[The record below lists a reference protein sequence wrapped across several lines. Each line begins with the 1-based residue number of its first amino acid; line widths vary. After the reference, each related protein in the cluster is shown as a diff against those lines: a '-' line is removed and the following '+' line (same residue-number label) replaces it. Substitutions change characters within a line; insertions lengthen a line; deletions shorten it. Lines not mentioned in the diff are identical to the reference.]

1 MNYSDIK
8 KKYGLGSTT
17 DAESKDDKKKN
28 NLSYADITAKYG
40 LKSNAD
46 KDFINSFISDANK
59 FLSSAEED
67 YGKVGWSNASDFY
80 EARNSTYADLS
91 QRSST
96 IRRWLA
102 SNKSKLDEDTYQSIK
117 DALDSIY
124 KGTASVVGTF
134 NRANEFYSQF
144 DSEEAYNAWNEAETK
159 KQEILNAEDFE
170 EYSQIGANIEN
181 PSVNDALIEQHN
193 LWDKLFK
200 DEVNNPVTFGRN
212 NAEDLKMQVGIMADS
227 SGTVGEYNKYIQ
239 YELLEEDEA
248 NIYNYYLGKGDVEKA
263 NEYLASMQETINQRQ
278 AGKIVENIGDSKL
291 LSVVFAAGAG
301 LDQFASG
308 IGNLDNFFKGTE
320 ADATTSTQYASAAL
334 RENLSGGWGVAY
346 DLSNTLGN
354 MALPMAIGAA
364 YSPILGTLSMGAS
377 TMGNAYAEMKKL
389 GYNDWQSR
397 GYGILVGA
405 SEAGLQYVLGGITKL
420 GGKVSSKAV
429 GNFLSKFDNALA
441 RTAIQLGGNMISE
454 GAEEAIQTIL
464 EPAFKALVTGEE
476 FESAEWE
483 DIWYS
488 ALLGALSAGV
498 MEGIPT
504 VAGEVN
510 RNHTANKLYG
520 TPSGTS
526 NLVNQ
531 GLEFAEG
538 TEARTLA
545 EKYNTKLTDGKK
557 LSGSQL
563 AHLVEASESQFVTD
577 DKAKLKKSI
586 LQKLGELGET
596 HDVTPIAEVLVKYAM
611 GEKLSSSDINTLNN
625 SDYGHKVMTGLN
637 KENIKSGSLNDNW
650 AENIGTKRISPE
662 SYNKNLY
669 ELAKQVA
676 EVRKT
681 AEEQAVAKTIAD
693 SEAVKNIAHKTSES
707 GKTIYKDANGDA
719 VDVAVKRIVSTDG
732 GIKVELDNGKTVK
745 ATDLEFGT
753 AEEAMMYEM
762 VARMEVTPE
771 TANELINTFKP
782 ANSKQSLQFL
792 ATVPLAYQY
801 GKMGYEEGLKN
812 IALSKEQ
819 KKLAYNR
826 GRMDAV
832 TQVESHP
839 SSKIKSDSNK
849 TTSTKENGIIFEDGF
864 TYNEKTANELQRS
877 SMVGI
882 ETIAKMS
889 SLEVHVF
896 ASWVEG
902 GKRYA
907 YVNGKKVKA
916 PNGYFKNGN
925 QVFIDINAG
934 PVGEGTMLYV
944 MSHEIV
950 HYIRKWN
957 AKGFKELGDFLI
969 EQFGKQGVAVH
980 ERLKKQEEKI
990 INRYTEEKKALPSE
1004 AKLADMAYEELVAD
1018 AMSEMFT
1025 DPMAYEKL
1033 AKLKQQ
1039 NLSLWKKLGEAIKA
1053 LLDKLKKALGVY
1065 RNGKLFVA
1073 KEASEVESFT
1083 ADVYN
1088 KLQDLYLKAF
1098 VEADANYEA
1107 AEKTLQ
1113 ENGISVDSET
1123 ESATIMSVRDVLD
1136 DEQRQEVS
1144 KALASR
1150 FGVTQEEAL
1159 QWLTAET
1166 SLASLILNPK
1176 YSQYL
1181 DYVADPNE
1189 VAIKTNSD
1197 YPQGTVDF
1205 SPICAKRREFT
1216 SVMNNILR
1224 LFPNHVFE
1232 ATDLAKIR
1240 SIMQEEGMTI
1250 PCGICY
1256 VEDRRQLDT
1265 IVAQNFIDSLKLYR
1279 EGSKTRPDGKP
1290 FNANQLKG
1298 LNLIN
1303 GDSYTP
1309 SVYELVSLEGL
1320 NLLKKKNPKMAEAW
1334 VKFNNARGMQSVRL
1348 LANEAE
1354 YKRQILKYSKKTV
1367 QTKNDHGGLRVY
1379 SFSDAEMF
1387 HLIDIIQVITDS
1399 ATVGLS
1405 LQGYTKVNEYAKA
1418 VKDTGEKLNRSLIP
1432 KGELGYHIEDGKVI
1446 LDYDTV
1452 EGIDINHPDFFDNK
1466 DNPNVGNITI
1476 GVSDVQIRAAMVSDF
1491 VDQII
1496 PFHTGQ
1502 SEEVLGEKGIATWS
1516 NYKDFQT
1523 EKDIATGKVSEH
1535 QINIYTEVLQVLE
1548 KEGKPITK
1556 RTFVEKF
1563 LQVCKENNLTPRFAQ
1578 FLNTNENGEY
1588 VYTEG
1593 YHKMLVDF
1601 KTFAQTEVGE
1611 YLPQMPVKPIF
1622 DNAYITKI
1630 LKDYVKSQSTKNA
1643 ETAQN
1648 MPKVIERIT
1657 NEIVKPGE
1665 TKFSDRDSDI
1675 ASSAV
1680 ASDLVAHMKGVI
1692 KSKNNSWTIDD
1703 LFDYVKEHKEIDF
1716 VERIFSKDKTVRRD
1730 LEEFLNGI
1738 EDTKLLHDFSWFIGE
1753 AYALK
1758 DQRYDDSYRLHSP
1771 YVGAVRTFRNA
1782 VKKRTTEIAS
1792 QITGGR
1798 DLKIK
1803 NGDVSL
1809 DSIKT
1814 LFHELNSNDDIGA
1827 LAERVF
1833 ATVEKL
1839 GVNIRF
1845 VNQVLSKNKKI
1856 GGDALGDMVEYKTSY
1871 FNDASYSD
1879 QRKAQTIL
1887 HELIHTCTVYV
1898 LDANPYMGD
1907 VKYSGK
1913 SDGYNRI
1920 ANAATRLNRI
1930 YNEIKDD
1937 PAFQGMYGIKNVKEM
1952 VAEFANP
1959 KFVETLKEKSL
1970 WQQILDFICEL
1981 FGFTRGNSA
1990 YDNAKMCLDYI
2001 IDNPD
2006 ISEYKAYATEKRTK
2020 ARRNGY
2026 DVFGKTIDTDGQVL
2040 FSDRD
2045 SANTT
2050 ADTEIQYSDR
2060 VLMGS
2065 LFSGGGTLEAGLV
2078 YQMLDKEF
2086 AVEYNKKIAS
2096 AYTDNHG
2103 KEHMFVGDVQD
2114 FNSKDKQNVFYLH
2127 ASPVCKN
2134 FSSASHSGGE
2144 TTLDIVTAQ
2153 ATARV
2158 LEEQMPQVFT
2168 VENVKRYIGSEA
2180 YKIITDKL
2188 TELGYIWDVDVYKA
2202 SDYGNAT
2209 KRERMII
2216 RAVKDGYLPAKP
2228 EKVSAVT
2235 SWGEATRDLWDTD
2248 LIPSNLVKSK
2258 IEAIRNTPKLK
2269 NLKLTKLD
2277 KPLMIYDTSKSKEAI
2292 YAWADELSPTLTTK
2306 CGDARII
2313 MPDGRVY
2320 KPTPKFM
2327 GRIQGLPD
2335 DYKYP
2340 KAVTNAFKII
2350 GNGIPTQLTKAVMG
2364 GVLDSAYEQTHD
2376 GEVLYSDRDTD
2387 VVSNRTILANAL
2399 ESAAQ
2404 NDIEKSKLQLYK
2416 DKIALIESEQK
2427 KLNEIREK
2435 ANKLRF
2441 TKGRTP
2447 GETKQMRDLDAE
2459 ATQLANRINTY
2470 DKQLLNLES
2479 TKALKGVLEREK
2491 TLLRKRLKQQE
2502 KESINAVKERAAKT
2516 QRELMNRYTESRK
2529 KAIESRNKTAIRHKI
2544 REFKKQMQSN
2554 LEHPT
2559 DRVYIPASLAQA
2571 IIDICD
2577 LINTDTPLY
2586 KADGSLNKSQERRNQ
2601 TKERLARLKLEY
2613 DSLKNNP
2620 DALIAEEYEEA
2631 ISKYFDKLRTTYD
2644 GKSLMEMSL
2653 DELEEMYSILKSIDE
2668 TLKEARKTIGWADAQ
2683 DIYEAGDAI
2692 VKEQAEIVKS
2702 RKNGKRGI
2710 GQKAYDAAV
2719 DYTISPVRNVERMT
2733 GYNEDSFLTKLF
2745 REFERGVRTKN
2756 LFVMR
2761 AYKTFE
2767 GLTQGKNYDDAVYK
2781 EHGDTYTDVY
2791 GREFNVS
2798 KMQMMQT
2805 ILSYEREVANQMTHI
2820 ENGGFTFADL
2830 ALLNKGKLREAI
2842 SEENSHRVHPN
2853 VALKMVSDFTNA
2865 LADDKWAQDYMEA
2878 SRKFFNGM
2886 AKDAINETYLAL
2898 KHRIIAKDEKYIPF
2912 ETDKSFVVREISA
2925 NNDIQQ
2931 TINSYGMLQD
2941 IKKGASQP
2949 LIISGLNS
2957 MVDRHIEQVG
2967 SIQGLAIPVRN
2978 FNKIWNV
2985 RSVDV
2990 GFGNDPTVKGVIER
3004 TWGTGATKLITQ
3016 TVQDLQGSRTN
3027 TQPWIYR
3034 KIKSGYIGAKF
3045 VMNGSVVL
3053 KQIGSLFTS
3062 TSMLK
3067 WRDPVSM
3074 MGNLVYTMAKYK
3086 KISAE
3091 VDKYSAS
3098 VWMRRQ
3104 GVSDNELHTLMTE
3117 ANKPGF
3123 FKLLNKIPAV
3133 INPAKWISAMDSAV
3147 ALSLWKYAKED
3158 TAARTGL
3165 EGEELLKATAEFYDS
3180 VIENTQSM
3188 SDVLHRPEVQK
3199 RGDIISE
3206 SLGMF
3211 KTDLFQNAGQ
3221 LKTVY
3226 GRFMA
3231 NKTKENGAAL
3241 ARTVYGITASTIWGT
3256 LIITPL
3262 IAMLRYKVDPYR
3274 DDEDD
3279 ELTFESWIERLG
3291 FGFAGEVAGYIFPLL
3306 GGELVDIVESIAYG
3320 ESTDEAVDSLV
3331 LTAVNDL
3338 ISTMTSIGADLKEGE
3353 VPSSADWEKLL
3364 TKSLEVFGL
3373 PANTIARI
3381 INAIKLHVKDIR
3393 NGEFLSFE
3401 AGLTSPNSQRLYNAI
3416 LSGDSE
3422 RIEKA
3427 KRNFKDQKA
3436 IDSAIKSALRENDP
3450 RIRKAVKE
3458 LNSNNIGGYA
3468 SYVNAIAAEGN
3479 FDKELVSKAIVAE
3492 QSHYNTSI
3500 ANAAEAK
3507 NKGKDEEYKK
3517 IVRELRNEYKGIYSQ
3532 DDIVKAIQKA
3542 QKDTDRE
3549 EDDDDKDKETSIY
3562 SSSHLNAAFESGDN
3576 KLALEIIDDLV
3587 RTKVANGKT
3596 EKEAKS
3602 SVRSSMTSYWK
3613 PLYKKAYESGN
3624 SSEMSRI
3631 RRILYQSDL
3640 YGSADDVVKTCQGW
3654 LKG

>member
-1 MNYSDIK
+1 MKYEDIR
-8 KKYGLGSTT
+8 KKYGLGSSS
-17 DAESKDDKKKN
+17 SKKETN
-28 NLSYADITAKYG
+28 SYEEIRKRYG
-40 LKSNAD
+40 LTSSELDVVDSDYINA
-46 KDFINSFISDANK
+46 FISDANSFLGSAENDYNSVGWGSAFDTYLNK
-59 FLSSAEED
+59 KDSWNDLSSRANLVRKWLNNYKSQLDTKTYDELSKSISAILEGGD
-67 YGKVGWSNASDFY
+67 SVIGSFRNASDFY
-80 EARNSTYADLS
+80 E
-91 QRSST
+91 
-96 IRRWLA
+96 
-102 SNKSKLDEDTYQSIK
+102 
-117 DALDSIY
+117 
-124 KGTASVVGTF
+124 
-134 NRANEFYSQF
+134 QF
-144 DSEEAYNAWNEAETK
+144 DTEDSYKAWEKAEAE
-159 KQEILNAEDFE
+159 KQAVLNSEDFE
-170 EYSQIGANIEN
+170 KYSQIGANIEN
-181 PSVNDALIEQHN
+181 PSVNDAVIEKYN
-193 LWDKLFK
+193 LWDRLFK
-200 DEVNNPVTFGRN
+200 DDVKNPVTFGRN
-212 NAEDLKMQVGIMADS
+212 NSEALKKQVGLKGDNSGVVAD
-227 SGTVGEYNKYIQ
+227 YNKYIQ
-239 YELLEEDEA
+239 YEHLEEDEVS
-248 NIYNYYLGKGDVEKA
+248 IYNYYLGKGDIEKA
-263 NEYLASMQETINQRQ
+263 NEYLASLQDTINRKQ
-278 AGKIVENIGDSKL
+278 AGQIVENIGDSKL

-301 LDQFASG
+301 LDQFVSG
-308 IGNLDNFFKGTE
+308 VNNLDNFFKGTE
-320 ADATTSTQYASAAL
+320 ADATTATQYASAGL
-334 RENLSGGWGVAY
+334 RENLDGGWGVAY
-346 DLSNTLGN
+346 DLANTMGN
-354 MALPMAIGAA
+354 MLPSIIVG
-364 YSPILGTLSMGAS
+364 SFTGGLGGSLTMGVS
-377 TMGNAYAEMKKL
+377 TMGNAYAEMRNL
-389 GYNDWQSR
+389 GYDELQSR

-405 SEAGLQYVLGGITKL
+405 SEAGLQYLLGGITKL
-420 GGKVSSKAV
+420 GGKISGKAI
-429 GNFLSKFDNALA
+429 GNFATKFDHALA
-441 RTAIQLGGNMISE
+441 RAAITLGGNMISE
-454 GAEEAIQTIL
+454 GTEEAIQTIL
-464 EPAFKALVTGEE
+464 EPAFKAFVTGEE

-498 MEGIPT
+498 MDGVPT
-504 VAGEVN
+504 IRGEVKRSN
-510 RNHTANKLYG
+510 KANKLYG
-520 TPSGTS
+520 TPNATS
-526 NLVNQ
+526 DLVNQ

-538 TEARTLA
+538 TEARTIA
-545 EKYNTKLTDGKK
+545 EKFNSKLEAGKK
-557 LSGSQL
+557 LTGSQL
-563 AHLVEASESQFVTD
+563 ADLAEASETQFITD
-577 DKAKLKKSI
+577 DKAKIKKAILKK
-586 LQKLGELGET
+586 LGDLGET
-596 HDVTPIAEVLVKYAM
+596 HDVTGIADVLVKYALD
-611 GEKLSSSDINTLNN
+611 EKLSAKDIKVLNN
-625 SDYGHKVMTGLN
+625 SDHGYKVMTGLD
-637 KENIKSGSLNDNW
+637 KTNIKSGSLADNW
-650 AENIGTKRISPE
+650 AANIGTKRISPE
-662 SYNKNLY
+662 TYNKDVY
-669 ELAKQVA
+669 EFAKQVA
-676 EVRKT
+676 EVRKA
-681 AEEQAVAKTIAD
+681 AEGQAVAKTIAD
-693 SEAVKNIAHKTSES
+693 SEAVKNMAHKTSES
-707 GKTIYKDANGDA
+707 GNTIYKDANGNA
-719 VDVAVKRIVSTDG
+719 EDVTVKNIVSTDG

-782 ANSKQSLQFL
+782 SNAKQSLQFL
-792 ATVPLAYQY
+792 STVPLAYQY
-801 GKMGYEEGLKN
+801 GKMGYEAGLEN

-819 KKLAYNR
+819 RKLVYNR
-826 GRMDAV
+826 GRMDAMA
-832 TQVESHP
+832 QVESHP
-839 SSKIKSDSNK
+839 SSKIKSNSNQ
-849 TTSTKENGIIFEDGF
+849 TSSTKNNGIIFEDGF
-864 TYNEKTANELQRS
+864 VYDEKSANEMQKN
-877 SMVGI
+877 SMIGI

-896 ASWVEG
+896 ASWVKD
-902 GKRYA
+902 GKRVA
-907 YVNGKKVKA
+907 KVNGKEVKA
-916 PNGYFKNGN
+916 PNGYFKDGN
-925 QVFIDINAG
+925 KIYIDINAG
-934 PVGEGTMLYV
+934 NGGEGAMLYT
-944 MSHEIV
+944 MSHEV
-950 HYIRKWN
+950 THYIRKWN

-969 EQFGKQGVAVH
+969 AEYGKQGVPVH
-980 ERLKKQEEKI
+980 KLLENQKEKI
-990 INRYTEEKKALPSE
+990 KNRYKEEKKTLPSE

-1018 AMSEMFT
+1018 AMSDMFT

-1033 AKLKQQ
+1033 AKLKQK
-1039 NLSLWKKLGEAIKA
+1039 NLGLWKKLGEAIKA
-1053 LLDKLKKALGVY
+1053 LIDKLKTALGIY
-1065 RNGKLFVA
+1065 RTKDVPVA
-1073 KEASEVESFT
+1073 REAFEARKFT
-1083 ADVYN
+1083 YDVYN

-1098 VEADANYEA
+1098 VEADANFEA

-1123 ESATIMSVRDVLD
+1123 ESASIMSVRDVLD

-1144 KALASR
+1144 KALANR

-1298 LNLIN
+1298 LSLIN

-1432 KGELGYHIEDGKVI
+1432 KGELGYHIEDGKVV

-1523 EKDIATGKVSEH
+1523 EKDIATGKVSDH
-1535 QINIYTEVLQVLE
+1535 QINIYIEVLQVLE

-1563 LQVCKENNLTPRFAQ
+1563 LQVCKENNLTPRFSQ

-1643 ETAQN
+1643 ETAQS

-1657 NEIVKPGE
+1657 NEIVKPSE
-1665 TKFSDRDSDI
+1665 TMFSDRDSY
-1675 ASSAV
+1675 SYKNYT
-1680 ASDLVAHMKGVI
+1680 ASDYYTNSEIYSYNFLAAQKDMVA
-1692 KSKNNSWTIDD
+1692 
-1703 LFDYVKEHKEIDF
+1703 
-1716 VERIFSKDKTVRRD
+1716 VELPKT
-1730 LEEFLNGI
+1730 
-1738 EDTKLLHDFSWFIGE
+1738 
-1753 AYALK
+1753 
-1758 DQRYDDSYRLHSP
+1758 
-1771 YVGAVRTFRNA
+1771 
-1782 VKKRTTEIAS
+1782 
-1792 QITGGR
+1792 
-1798 DLKIK
+1798 
-1803 NGDVSL
+1803 
-1809 DSIKT
+1809 
-1814 LFHELNSNDDIGA
+1814 GA
-1827 LAERVF
+1827 LADKNGKIDDTKAVTEGIKNALSEGVERDGKVYVKNVYTGRELRIDNSTIKHGLDGTYNRLLTNARIGSVIGSVVKNAIPINGLKNTSAKAIGTYAMVAYCHDDMSRQF
-1833 ATVEKL
+1833 IAVVTVEQHSDKIDSFEL
-1839 GVNIRF
+1839 YDVAHAVSGRQKKGSQVDTKSQGVYPIEATTISIADLLEIVNSTHQSILSEDVLARF
-1845 VNQVLSKNKKI
+1845 GETRNPK
-1856 GGDALGDMVEYKTSY
+1856 G
-1871 FNDASYSD
+1871 SYSD
-1879 QRKAQTIL
+1879 K
-1887 HELIHTCTVYV
+1887 
-1898 LDANPYMGD
+1898 
-1907 VKYSGK
+1907 
-1913 SDGYNRI
+1913 
-1920 ANAATRLNRI
+1920 
-1930 YNEIKDD
+1930 
-1937 PAFQGMYGIKNVKEM
+1937 
-1952 VAEFANP
+1952 
-1959 KFVETLKEKSL
+1959 
-1970 WQQILDFICEL
+1970 
-1981 FGFTRGNSA
+1981 
-1990 YDNAKMCLDYI
+1990 
-2001 IDNPD
+2001 
-2006 ISEYKAYATEKRTK
+2006 
-2020 ARRNGY
+2020 
-2026 DVFGKTIDTDGQVL
+2026 VL

-2045 SANTT
+2045 SYAPTFYSHMGKVIDGIKLEKMGANGVVSYLKGKGVKDEEIKWSGIEAFLEGKKSVTKAELQEFVAGSQLQIVEQTSGEDIDLRYDGSERAYNLYDSNGKVIDTFTYNEFLDGYVAESDEEIYSNEIELKEALREEYGTT
-2050 ADTEIQYSDR
+2050 SAPRWAQYKLDGGTNYRELVFKIPNSNYSNNAMRVHWGEDAEGVLVHARIQDFDVNGKMMLFIEELQSDWHNEGLQKGYTTKEYEDAVAVYDKLAEDYANKRRAFNQYVRSSEFHSDPDEVSKKKFDWLRSKMDTAEKRMQEAERDIEALKAKGMGDVPDAPFRNNYHEYVLKRLLRMAAEEGYDSIGWTPADIQSKRWSEQFAEAYRIEYDQEMPKFLRKYGKRWGATVGHKVFEDAFGELLYTDKATGEVYTPEEALDKAKQIVEAKYNEPVSTGDIEI
-2060 VLMGS
+2060 LMG
-2065 LFSGGGTLEAGLV
+2065 AV
-2078 YQMLDKEF
+2078 Y
-2086 AVEYNKKIAS
+2086 VETEKHNTYIAMEVSKSHGSKIWS
-2096 AYTDNHG
+2096 MD
-2103 KEHMFVGDVQD
+2103 
-2114 FNSKDKQNVFYLH
+2114 
-2127 ASPVCKN
+2127 
-2134 FSSASHSGGE
+2134 
-2144 TTLDIVTAQ
+2144 
-2153 ATARV
+2153 
-2158 LEEQMPQVFT
+2158 
-2168 VENVKRYIGSEA
+2168 
-2180 YKIITDKL
+2180 ITD
-2188 TELGYIWDVDVYKA
+2188 
-2202 SDYGNAT
+2202 S
-2209 KRERMII
+2209 M
-2216 RAVKDGYLPAKP
+2216 KD
-2228 EKVSAVT
+2228 S
-2235 SWGEATRDLWDTD
+2235 
-2248 LIPSNLVKSK
+2248 
-2258 IEAIRNTPKLK
+2258 
-2269 NLKLTKLD
+2269 
-2277 KPLMIYDTSKSKEAI
+2277 
-2292 YAWADELSPTLTTK
+2292 
-2306 CGDARII
+2306 
-2313 MPDGRVY
+2313 
-2320 KPTPKFM
+2320 
-2327 GRIQGLPD
+2327 
-2335 DYKYP
+2335 
-2340 KAVTNAFKII
+2340 
-2350 GNGIPTQLTKAVMG
+2350 
-2364 GVLDSAYEQTHD
+2364 VLNEGQPM
-2376 GEVLYSDRDTD
+2376 YSDRDTD

-2491 TLLRKRLKQQE
+2491 ALLRKRLKQQE

-2586 KADGSLNKSQERRNQ
+2586 KADGSLNMAQERRNQ

-2668 TLKEARKTIGWADAQ
+2668 TLKEARKTIGWAEAQ

-2702 RKNGKRGI
+2702 RKNEKRSI

-2733 GYNEDSFLTKLF
+2733 GYKEDSFLTKLF

-2761 AYKTFE
+2761 AYKSFE

-2781 EHGDTYTDVY
+2781 AHGDTYTDAY
-2791 GREFNVS
+2791 GKEFKVS

-2805 ILSYEREVANQMTHI
+2805 ILSYEREAANQMTHI

-2830 ALLNKGKLREAI
+2830 SLLNKGKLREAI

-2865 LADDKWAQDYMEA
+2865 LANDQWAQDYMEA

-2886 AKDAINETYLAL
+2886 AKDAINDTYLAL
-2898 KHRIIAKDEKYIPF
+2898 KHRIIAKDQKYIPF
-2912 ETDKSFVVREISA
+2912 ETDKNFVVREISA

-2985 RSVDV
+2985 RAVDV
-2990 GFGNDPTVKGVIER
+2990 GYGNDPTVKGVIER

-3016 TVQDLQGSRTN
+3016 TVQDLQGARTN

-3045 VMNGSVVL
+3045 ALNLSVVL
-3053 KQIGSLFTS
+3053 KQVGSLFTS

-3067 WRDPVSM
+3067 WRNPASM
-3074 MGNLVYTMAKYK
+3074 MANLVYTMANSK

-3104 GVSDNELHTLMTE
+3104 GLSDSELHTLMTE
-3117 ANKPGF
+3117 AKKPGVLKMF
-3123 FKLLNKIPAV
+3123 DKLPTV
-3133 INPAKWISAMDSAV
+3133 VNPTKWISAMDSVV
-3147 ALSLWKYAKED
+3147 ALSLWKYAKQD

-3165 EGEELLKATAEFYDS
+3165 QGEELLKATAEFYDS

-3231 NKTKENGAAL
+3231 NKTKENRAAL
-3241 ARTVYGITASTIWGT
+3241 ARTVYGITTSTIWGT

-3262 IAMLRYKVDPYR
+3262 IAMLRYKVDPFR
-3274 DDEDD
+3274 DDEDED
-3279 ELTFESWIERLG
+3279 LTFESWIKRLG
-3291 FGFAGEVAGYIFPLL
+3291 FGFAGEVVGYILPLL

-3338 ISTMTSIGADLKEGE
+3338 ISTMTSIGANLKEGE
-3353 VPSSADWEKLL
+3353 VPSSADWQKLL
-3364 TKSLEVFGL
+3364 TKSLEVFGI
-3373 PANTIARI
+3373 PATNITRT
-3381 INAIKLHVKDIR
+3381 INAIKLHAKDIA

-3401 AGLTSPNSQRLYNAI
+3401 AGAERTAAHHIHRISEALESGNTSVANGLFRDAI
-3416 LSGDSE
+3416 EAISDDRSEALS
-3422 RIEKA
+3422 KL
-3427 KRNFKDQKA
+3427 
-3436 IDSAIKSALRENDP
+3436 KSALGTKYKDGEISKDTATEILERYFDMTDDDIYWLFDKWDYAQANGASEGYAKYDDFIEAVRTGKNL
-3450 RIRKAVKE
+3450 KAVIKE
-3458 LNSNNIGGYA
+3458 YTDNG
-3468 SYVNAIAAEGN
+3468 
-3479 FDKELVSKAIVAE
+3479 
-3492 QSHYNTSI
+3492 
-3500 ANAAEAK
+3500 
-3507 NKGKDEEYKK
+3507 
-3517 IVRELRNEYKGIYSQ
+3517 
-3532 DDIVKAIQKA
+3532 VKAS
-3542 QKDTDRE
+3542 T
-3549 EDDDDKDKETSIY
+3549 
-3562 SSSHLNAAFESGDN
+3562 
-3576 KLALEIIDDLV
+3576 LASQI
-3587 RTKVANGKT
+3587 
-3596 EKEAKS
+3596 
-3602 SVRSSMTSYWK
+3602 TSYYK
-3613 PLYKKAYESGN
+3613 PLYISMPNYERAQLKGYLLNAYALLGYDRNEKSKDIDN
-3624 SSEMSRI
+3624 
-3631 RRILYQSDL
+3631 
-3640 YGSADDVVKTCQGW
+3640 W
-3654 LKG
+3654 LKD